1 MIEILNPGWHTSIQD
16 QGRMGLQEYGIPYSG
31 AMDMNSFNW
40 ANKLLNNSLN
50 AALLEMT
57 IKGPKLK
64 FPWQRG
70 NAKDQRQSTCE
81 GILD

>member
-1 MIEILNPGWHTSIQD
+1 MIEILNSGWYTSIQD
-16 QGRMGLQEYGIPYSG
+16 QGRMGMQEYGIPYSG

-40 ANKLLNNSLN
+40 ANKLLNNPLN

-64 FPWQRG
+64 FHIETSYRIYRSPNG
-70 NAKDQRQSTCE
+70 H
-81 GILD
+81 